1 MGNAIIRAAMSKSV
15 FPEKPIVRPLAGT
28 DYVLAEDFYF
38 PATVGGWDAVVH
50 VMPGFKTDGASIPRL
65 LWPIFGS
72 PYDPDII
79 AAAIGHDAM
88 YRGRIVPRR
97 DADNAFRDMME
108 ANGIPARKRRRIW
121 LGVRLFGWITWLRHT
136 PESVAEARRHIQLA
150 FADGGRRATTKPRK
164 EKQR

>member
-1 MGNAIIRAAMSKSV
+1 MSKAV

-38 PATVGGWDAVVH
+38 PATVGGWDVTVH
-50 VMPGFKTDGASIPRL
+50 VMPGFRTDGASIPRL

-79 AAAIGHDAM
+79 ADAIAHDAL

-97 DADNAFRDMME
+97 DADDAFRDMMK
-108 ANGIPARKRRRIW
+108 ARGRIRAWKRRRIW
-121 LGVRLFGWITWLRHT
+121 LGVRLFGWIAWLRHT
-136 PESVAEARRHIQLA
+136 PEGVAEARRHISLA
-150 FADGGRRATTKPRK
+150 FAGGGK
-164 EKQR
+164 KQQAYNSKKGQP

>member
-1 MGNAIIRAAMSKSV
+1 MSKSV

-121 LGVRLFGWITWLRHT
+121 LGVRLFGWLTWLRHT

-150 FADGGRRATTKPRK
+150 FADGGRRATTKQRK